1 MHLLT
6 SAVVRGVNIIGV
18 LPLYISRHSFKCGAI
33 ISMSC
38 VQISFGRT
46 NLRPVTALFIEPN
59 PIRYFSTPL
68 KILFLRGLLLYHL
81 FQLELLSKGPYHRTA
96 PHLEPHQLEH

>member
-1 MHLLT
+1 MQLLT

-38 VQISFGRT
+38 VQISFGRS
-46 NLRPVTALFIEPN
+46 NLRPVTALFIESN
-59 PIRYFSTPL
+59 PIRYFPIPS
-68 KILFLRGLLLYHL
+68 KILFPRGLLLYHF
-81 FQLELLSKGPYHRTA
+81 FQQELL
-96 PHLEPHQLEH
+96 